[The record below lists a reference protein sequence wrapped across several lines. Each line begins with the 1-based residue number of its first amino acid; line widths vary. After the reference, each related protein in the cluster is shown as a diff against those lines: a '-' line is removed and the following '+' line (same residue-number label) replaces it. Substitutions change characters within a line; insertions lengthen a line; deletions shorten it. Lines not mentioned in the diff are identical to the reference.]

1 VSRRLIVEA
10 DGGARGNPGPAAWGA
25 VVRDAQTG
33 EILAERAEAIGT
45 ATNNVA
51 EYKGLIAGLRA
62 AEEIDPQATV
72 DVRMDSRLVIEQMA
86 GRWQIKN
93 PGLRPLALEARSS
106 FPYERVSWTWVPRSA
121 NAHADRL
128 LNEVLDL
135 GTGRINRSAPGDGID
150 GDSGEGSP
158 ASKGSNQ
165 GTPQAK
171 TAKTEP
177 RVDEAEVEPAVPSVG
192 WAELGPPTTLLL
204 VRHGETAFT
213 GRKLFSG
220 AGGSDPE
227 LSEIGRLQAQR
238 AAAALANRGDIAAV
252 VASPLRRARQTA
264 GVIADR
270 LGCDIR
276 IVEEGFSECAFGEW
290 DGLTFR
296 EVRERWPE
304 ELDMWLSSTSVAPPG
319 GESFDSLTQRV
330 VTARD
335 KLLARFAGQAVV
347 VATHVTPVKIL
358 VRLVLDAPPH
368 ALFRMEL
375 LPASLTEVQ
384 YYDDGI
390 SSLRSFNIAP
400 SAGDVR
406 WVSEVRDGT

>member
-1 VSRRLIVEA
+1 VTRRLIVEA

-25 VVRDAQTG
+25 VVRDAKTG
-33 EILAERAEAIGT
+33 EVLAERAEAIGT

-62 AEEIDPQATV
+62 AREIDPEAAV

-106 FPYERVSWTWVPRSA
+106 FPYERVHWTWIPRSA

-128 LNEVLDL
+128 LNEVLDV
-135 GTGRINRSAPGDGID
+135 GTSRISRISTSAGETSRDV
-150 GDSGEGSP
+150 GEGSP
-158 ASKGSNQ
+158 RAKGSTE
-165 GTPQAK
+165 GTPHPTTDEGQQLQ
-171 TAKTEP
+171 
-177 RVDEAEVEPAVPSVG
+177 VDEAEVEPAVPSQG

-213 GRKLFSG
+213 ARRLFSG

-227 LSEIGRLQAQR
+227 LTEIGRWQAER
-238 AAAALANRGDIAAV
+238 AANVLAVRGDIAAV

-270 LGCDIR
+270 LKCDTK
-276 IVEEGFSECAFGEW
+276 IVESGFTECAFGDW
-290 DGLTFR
+290 DGLTFA
-296 EVRERWPE
+296 EVRERWPV
-304 ELDMWLSSTSVAPPG
+304 ELEMWLSSTSVAPPG
-319 GESFDSLTQRV
+319 GESFDTLTERV
-330 VTARD
+330 RVARD
-335 KLLARFAGQAVV
+335 RLLAQFAGRTVV
-347 VATHVTPVKIL
+347 VATHVTPVKVL
-358 VRLVLDAPPH
+358 VRLALEAPPH

-375 LPASLTEVQ
+375 MPASLTEVQ
-384 YYDDGI
+384 YYGDGI
-390 SSLRSFNIAP
+390 CSLRSFNIVPPA
-400 SAGDVR
+400 
-406 WVSEVRDGT
+406 